1 MSFYDINDALFGTGE
16 YGSAR
21 YGIVSPNVSITGVS
35 ATGAIQAPSIGGLEV
50 DISEVL
56 TSVSATSSLGT
67 IVPSVSDSVTLTGV
81 VAINSTNPEFG
92 LTLDGSLPEGS
103 VDGSFVTRTA
113 NIVFA
118 GQLTLPS
125 SFTQTVPFWEHGGA
139 GVGAWFGVSK
149 ISNVY
154 NLRVRAGEGSTSVNL
169 LSDDTDVVIANVP
182 ISQIPEFDGNTHTVT
197 WELRPQ
203 HDNGGRIRLWIDGRL
218 VINQGTSGGANLE
231 GNSWSGGNTGGWGI
245 GKSSIAGG
253 TTDSGG
259 TQYQAPA
266 ERTWSGTIQSDLRY
280 YHTELVTDLT
290 PLVQV
295 NIQEDI
301 TGVSATGSIN
311 SVVISRVVTIVG
323 VAGTLALG
331 SIEPQVTEDITGVS
345 ATGGIGTFT
354 VANTVGPTGIVG
366 TTNSPALQVNI
377 QEDIVGTSATS
388 AVGSVTTATAAGLT
402 GVSATGAISGLSVGQ
417 FEIDVSEVI
426 PTGVSATGAVQ
437 QIIPSS
443 VVGLT
448 GVSATSAVSSLATG
462 QFEVDVSEV
471 LTAVVATGTAGSLGA
486 GVSVTP
492 TGILGTSGLT
502 AVSVNIK
509 KVPTGVVGTSSAGAL
524 QLNPTA
530 GLDGVE
536 ATGTAGSILVG
547 TSENIESV
555 LATSS
560 IGTISINVK
569 KLLTSILGTSAL
581 GSITSTGVIF
591 DFDTV
596 KDLYGRKRIVYVE
609 GFTEQSKER
618 RIYVPNENRTVS
630 VEKVGLNRRTI
641 FIPQENRKVYIQPY
655 STSAE
660 RRVRA
665 A

>member
-1 MSFYDINDALFGTGE
+1 MSFYDINDALFGTGK

-67 IVPSVSDSVTLTGV
+67 IIPRVSDSVTLTGV
-81 VAINSTNPEFG
+81 STVIASDISTGVSSRLISVAAADEDFYTE
-92 LTLDGSLPEGS
+92 
-103 VDGSFVTRTA
+103 RTA
-113 NIVFA
+113 DISAYIGATARLVVLYQS
-118 GQLTLPS
+118 GS
-125 SFTQTVPFWEHGGA
+125 SFRGDVQ
-139 GVGAWFGVSK
+139 
-149 ISNVY
+149 
-154 NLRVRAGEGSTSVNL
+154 L
-169 LSDDTDVVIANVP
+169 DDFNI
-182 ISQIPEFDGNTHTVT
+182 
-197 WELRPQ
+197 
-203 HDNGGRIRLWIDGRL
+203 
-218 VINQGTSGGANLE
+218 
-231 GNSWSGGNTGGWGI
+231 GGNTFTDFSSSQSFETNNAADNSKVASGNLDNIQSELNNVTFQSVGTSTSAF
-245 GKSSIAGG
+245 GKWVRDASG
-253 TTDSGG
+253 TPSGG
-259 TQYQAPA
+259 TGLTSGNTGSFYLYAETSSSGSNNDIWLRSPSVTINNGTLSFFSAQSGSNCGPFFAYLDVSSAPA
-266 ERTWSGTIQSDLRY
+266 SSPGAVAGT
-280 YHTELVTDLT
+280 
-290 PLVQV
+290 VQV

-301 TGVSATGSIN
+301 TGVSATG
-311 SVVISRVVTIVG
+311 
-323 VAGTLALG
+323 
-331 SIEPQVTEDITGVS
+331 
-345 ATGGIGTFT
+345 GIGTFT
-354 VANTVGPTGIVG
+354 FANTVGPTGIVG

-377 QEDIVGTSATS
+377 QEDIVGISATS
-388 AVGSVTTATAAGLT
+388 AVGSVITATAAGLT
-402 GVSATGAISGLSVGQ
+402 GVSATGAVSGLSVGQ

-448 GVSATSAVSSLATG
+448 GVSATGAVSSLATG
-462 QFEVDVSEV
+462 QFEVDVTDV
-471 LTAVVATGTAGSLGA
+471 LTAVVATGAAGSA
-486 GVSVTP
+486 GVGIGVTP
-492 TGILGTSGLT
+492 TGVVGNSGLT

-524 QLNPTA
+524 KLNPTA

-547 TSENIESV
+547 ASENIESV
-555 LATSS
+555 SATSS

-569 KLLTSILGTSAL
+569 KLLTSLLGTATL

-641 FIPQENRKVYIQPY
+641 FVPQENRKVYIQPY

>member
-1 MSFYDINDALFGTGE
+1 MSFYDINDALFGTGK

-67 IVPSVSDSVTLTGV
+67 IIPRVSDSVTLTGV
-81 VAINSTNPEFG
+81 STVIASDISTGVSSRLISVAAADEDFYTE
-92 LTLDGSLPEGS
+92 
-103 VDGSFVTRTA
+103 RTA
-113 NIVFA
+113 DISAYIGATARLVVLYQS
-118 GQLTLPS
+118 GS
-125 SFTQTVPFWEHGGA
+125 SFRGDVQ
-139 GVGAWFGVSK
+139 
-149 ISNVY
+149 
-154 NLRVRAGEGSTSVNL
+154 L
-169 LSDDTDVVIANVP
+169 DDFNI
-182 ISQIPEFDGNTHTVT
+182 
-197 WELRPQ
+197 
-203 HDNGGRIRLWIDGRL
+203 
-218 VINQGTSGGANLE
+218 
-231 GNSWSGGNTGGWGI
+231 GGNTFTDFSSSQSFETNNAADNSKVASGNLDNIQSELNNVTFQSVGTSTSAF
-245 GKSSIAGG
+245 GKWVRDASG
-253 TTDSGG
+253 TPSGG
-259 TQYQAPA
+259 TGLTSGNTGSFYLYAETSSSGSNNDIWLRSPSVTINNGTLSFFSAQSGSNCGPFFAYLDVSSAPA
-266 ERTWSGTIQSDLRY
+266 SSPGAVAGT
-280 YHTELVTDLT
+280 
-290 PLVQV
+290 VQV

-301 TGVSATGSIN
+301 TGVSATGFVN
-311 SVVISRVVTIVG
+311 SVVISRVVTISG
-323 VAGTLALG
+323 VAGTSALG
-331 SIEPQVTEDITGVS
+331 SIEPQITEDITGVS

-354 VANTVGPTGIVG
+354 FANTVGPTGIVG

-377 QEDIVGTSATS
+377 QEDIVGISATS

-402 GVSATGAISGLSVGQ
+402 GVSATGAVSGLSVGQ

-448 GVSATSAVSSLATG
+448 GVSATGAVSSLATG
-462 QFEVDVSEV
+462 QFEVDVTDV
-471 LTAVVATGTAGSLGA
+471 LTAVVATGAAGSA
-486 GVSVTP
+486 GVGIGVTP
-492 TGILGTSGLT
+492 TGVVGNSGLT

-524 QLNPTA
+524 KLNPTA

-547 TSENIESV
+547 ASENIESV
-555 LATSS
+555 SATSS

-569 KLLTSILGTSAL
+569 KLLTSLLGTATL

-641 FIPQENRKVYIQPY
+641 FVPQENRKVYIQPY